1 MSAGANLAEKQC
13 AISGIGQSAVGR
25 RLGRDPLE
33 LTLDACYAAIAD
45 AGLTPADIDGLS
57 TYPGAMAVPR
67 GFTGASAYEVIDA
80 MRLEVGWYGS
90 GVETSGQLGSVMN
103 ACMAVAAGMANHVLC
118 FRSVWEGSAQ
128 GSGGRASI
136 GARGGGGG
144 GGGGTIYA
152 GSFEQWSLPF
162 GSAAAPVWVALF
174 AQAHMERYG
183 VTTEQLAQIALNGRR
198 NAARNPKAIYRD
210 PMTLDDYLNS
220 RMISSPLRLFDCDVP
235 CDGAT
240 AVIVSR
246 RELAADLAHPPVY
259 IEAMGAALHDRT
271 NWDQLK
277 DLTRTVG
284 AAAATQMWRR
294 TSLTPADV
302 DIAELYDGFSYITM
316 LWLEALQL
324 CGFGESGSF
333 VEGGTRI
340 ALDGSLPLNTSGGQ
354 LSAGRLHGYGF
365 LHEACVQL
373 RGEGGERQVASRPE
387 VAVVAA
393 GGGNTC
399 GCLLVTTVA

>member
-1 MSAGANLAEKQC
+1 M
-13 AISGIGQSAVGR
+13 
-25 RLGRDPLE
+25 D
-33 LTLDACYAAIAD
+33 
-45 AGLTPADIDGLS
+45 
-57 TYPGAMAVPR
+57 
-67 GFTGASAYEVIDA
+67 
-80 MRLEVGWYGS
+80 
-90 GVETSGQLGSVMN
+90 
-103 ACMAVAAGMANHVLC
+103 
-118 FRSVWEGSAQ
+118 
-128 GSGGRASI
+128 
-136 GARGGGGG
+136 
-144 GGGGTIYA
+144 
-152 GSFEQWSLPF
+152 
-162 GSAAAPVWVALF
+162 
-174 AQAHMERYG
+174 RYG
-183 VTTEQLAQIALNGRR
+183 VTTEQLAQIALNARR

-210 PMTLDDYLNS
+210 PMSFDDYLNA
-220 RMISSPLRLFDCDVP
+220 RMISTPLRLFDCDVP

-246 RELAADLAHPPVY
+246 RELAEDMAQPPVY

-284 AAAATQMWRR
+284 ADATAQMWRR

-302 DIAELYDGFSYITM
+302 DIAELYDGFSYLTL

-333 VEGGTRI
+333 IEGGNRI
-340 ALDGSLPLNTSGGQ
+340 ALDGALPLNTAGGQ
-354 LSAGRLHGYGF
+354 LSGGRLHGYGF

-373 RGEGGERQVASRPE
+373 RGEGGERQVERRPE